1 MAQDV
6 KASGFTL
13 KVRNSDRTQGT
24 SDYFWMAV
32 CEKPTIGPD
41 GAPQPPPQL
50 HMGIVQPRAFAQS
63 GDFPHLDWQQWRH
76 VPFRSAFRAKKDEI
90 AVVASSYNINSVIS
104 APFFL
109 QNSSQSP
116 AVYVHSTPVAVVQ
129 DVTPQS
135 FTLSARN
142 SDVMPGFCA
151 YAWLALAPF
160 STDRPPSPDLVID
173 SGVSCVSKYALTG
186 TPGDTFRQ
194 EIYFSGSFLTP
205 PLVFVLANDGQGQ
218 VPNPEKCRRRRHGP
232 EHHPLR
238 IHPGRPELRLQGRR
252 GFPRL
257 LPGWA
262 SAARHDID
270 HRGAV
275 WQGRQSST

>member
-129 DVTPQS
+129 ESPRRAS
-135 FTLSARN
+135 RCLPATL
-142 SDVMPGFCA
+142 M
-151 YAWLALAPF
+151 
-160 STDRPPSPDLVID
+160 
-173 SGVSCVSKYALTG
+173 
-186 TPGDTFRQ
+186 
-194 EIYFSGSFLTP
+194 
-205 PLVFVLANDGQGQ
+205 
-218 VPNPEKCRRRRHGP
+218 
-232 EHHPLR
+232 
-238 IHPGRPELRLQGRR
+238 
-252 GFPRL
+252 
-257 LPGWA
+257 
-262 SAARHDID
+262 
-270 HRGAV
+270 
-275 WQGRQSST
+275 

>member
-1 MAQDV
+1 M
-6 KASGFTL
+6 SPEG
-13 KVRNSDRTQGT
+13 RDRGGRELVQH
-24 SDYFWMAV
+24 
-32 CEKPTIGPD
+32 
-41 GAPQPPPQL
+41 QL
-50 HMGIVQPRAFAQS
+50 GHFCPVLPAEQLPVPGRLRAFDT
-63 GDFPHLDWQQWRH
+63 GGGRPG
-76 VPFRSAFRAKKDEI
+76 
-90 AVVASSYNINSVIS
+90 
-104 APFFL
+104 
-109 QNSSQSP
+109 
-116 AVYVHSTPVAVVQ
+116 
-129 DVTPQS
+129 VTPQS

-194 EIYFSGSFLTP
+194 EIYFGGPFLTP

-238 IHPGRPELRLQGRR
+238 IHPGRPELRLLGRR

-257 LPGWA
+257 LLGG
-262 SAARHDID
+262 
-270 HRGAV
+270 HRLRVTTLITAEPSGRAV
-275 WQGRQSST
+275 SRPR